1 MPLDLTSLTEAGPAL
16 PHGALDGSWPPA
28 LLRAYLRAL
37 PRLVTL
43 PGPERLEFLR
53 ATAAAEEPEALEA
66 LDSAEPGS
74 AWTLAWETG
83 EQPTAFHVCPARH
96 DGPVWAV
103 AVGDFA
109 GRTFV
114 ASGGD
119 DHVVR
124 LRVVYDQSAP
134 DLEGHSDQSWP
145 NLESRSGPNFG
156 VHSEPN
162 LEGHSGLDLEGHT
175 ASVRA
180 LAFGVVDG
188 RPILAGGDD
197 GGTIRTWNPLTG
209 ASGFTRDL
217 TGGYPTALTFV
228 EAEGGRT
235 LLAVAIGF
243 YNRGY
248 PEDYEDGRVDLLDPA
263 TGELVRALHAEER
276 DAVLDLGVAK
286 LGERTVLAA
295 LSPYELHVWD
305 VTTGERLGTAELDDI
320 WADMEEDGLTPPLL
334 IGEANGRPEAG
345 VVVRIEHP
353 PGYTVQSREL
363 VYLKLDDLRDKS
375 RDRGFDRDEGPVAM
389 TTHAGR
395 NIMLVANH
403 TDTGKEWE
411 RPAKAVI
418 RHPGHKTD
426 IDLDADTRLIT
437 TAAFGSLAGRLCLA
451 TGGLDGT
458 VQVWDA
464 QTPHQ
469 HRRIGYGGSGLALF
483 TTAQGTPALAVGTH
497 SDTVLLVD
505 AADGKKI
512 GSVGCRQSGRGHDCD
527 ISPYDHCCR
536 GLTAGQVAGRPYIA
550 SSGCAAYG
558 TMLWQPLSKIRG
570 IARKDD
576 AEGGRVTFGG
586 LDHSSPTALAFG
598 EVDGRALLA
607 AGADVW
613 DPVTQECV
621 ARLPRWGFALSES
634 AFGRAG
640 DQPVLATRRD
650 GEVDLWNPLTG
661 RRIRT
666 LGVDDAGAGLAMGR
680 IADRDVL
687 AVGSGRYVHLW
698 DAAAGERREWI
709 PHTSTVTCLSLVEHD
724 DRILLVTG
732 TEDGTVTLWDAATSR
747 RRAVLG
753 AFARPVRSVAAATIR
768 GKPHVYGQSH
778 YGRVLAWRVDTV

>member
-1 MPLDLTSLTEAGPAL
+1 MPLDLTSLIEAGPTL
-16 PHGALDGSWPPA
+16 PRGALDGSWPPA
-28 LLRAYLRAL
+28 LLRAYRRAL
-37 PRLVTL
+37 PRLLTL

-53 ATAAAEEPEALEA
+53 ATAAAEEPEALAA
-66 LDSAEPGS
+66 LDSAELGTRTLEPGT
-74 AWTLAWETG
+74 WTLAWETG

-103 AVGDFA
+103 AVGEFE

-124 LRVVYDQSAP
+124 LRAMFDQA
-134 DLEGHSDQSWP
+134 GA
-145 NLESRSGPNFG
+145 
-156 VHSEPN
+156 
-162 LEGHSGLDLEGHT
+162 DLEGHT

-248 PEDYEDGRVDLLDPA
+248 PEDDEDGRVDLLDPA
-263 TGELVRALHAEER
+263 TGELVRALRAEER

-295 LSPYELHVWD
+295 LSSYELHVWD
-305 VTTGERLGTAELDDI
+305 VATGERLGTAELDDI
-320 WADMEEDGLTPPLL
+320 WADMEQDGLTPPLL
-334 IGEANGRPEAG
+334 IGEENGRPEVG

-363 VYLKLDDLRDKS
+363 VYLKLDDLRDTS
-375 RDRGFDRDEGPVAM
+375 RDRGFDRDQGPVAM

-395 NIMLVANH
+395 NVMLVANH
-403 TDTGKEWE
+403 TDTGKVWE
-411 RPAKAVI
+411 RPAKAAI

-437 TAAFGSLAGRLCLA
+437 TAAFGSLAERLCLA

-469 HRRIGYGGSGLALF
+469 HRRTGYGGSGLALF
-483 TTAQGTPALAVGTH
+483 TTARGAPVLAVGTH

-505 AADGKKI
+505 ATNGKKI

-607 AGADVW
+607 AGAEVW

-621 ARLPRWGFALSES
+621 AKLPGWGFALSES

-650 GEVDLWNPLTG
+650 SEVDLWNPLTG
-661 RRIRT
+661 RHIRT

-724 DRILLVTG
+724 DRVLLVTG
-732 TEDGTVTLWDAATSR
+732 TEDGTVTLWDAAPR
-747 RRAVLG
+747 RRVAVLG